1 MTLLDMLVDA
11 NSFPSSIMVLLSI
24 LKTAGRKL
32 QAGDI
37 KPLPT
42 QTFFLPAPEDKLLPD
57 LFKVINAG
65 ASNVIV
71 TILSVTIST
80 DGTVIWYDEWED
92 GYDENVAFGVS
103 KTTKVWGDGN
113 ALNGCAPMITNCT
126 NSMDTL
132 KAGDSFVIQN
142 DVPIPRIKTTIL
154 YDGGDRIQASM
165 PINMNRAAYA
175 KSPGSVLAGAIEML
189 DTMVWGLT
197 FEAPVGVDLGKTV
210 FAFEHSMFMVMAG
223 YNNTKVYLPDNTVR
237 VLNVGQST
245 TFTVKQGDR
254 IKSDKPV
261 QVHLFTGDINSAYE
275 TRWYSMRPVE
285 TYADAYVTPVG
296 DSVGKTK
303 MIVYNP
309 SNSSLNYSF
318 RYLVSGVEKT
328 ATGVIAGKQAGWT
341 LVIPSNSGALITG
354 SHPFVALTVTDS
366 EEKDGEGY
374 GTGGQMFDWGCPVV
388 PLRELTSEVLLG
400 LGYGCTN
407 NKCGSTYHISTCNQF
422 GCAQKV
428 TLSSNVV

>member
-1 MTLLDMLVDA
+1 MLTFPLITILLLY
-11 NSFPSSIMVLLSI
+11 VL
-24 LKTAGRKL
+24 KAAGRKL
-32 QAGDI
+32 QTGDL

-57 LFKVINAG
+57 LFKVINSG
-65 ASNVIV
+65 ASNTIV
-71 TILSVTIST
+71 TLLSVTIST

-92 GYDENVAFGVS
+92 GYDENVIFGVS

-113 ALNGCAPMITNCT
+113 ALNGCAPIIKNCT

-142 DVPIPRIKTTIL
+142 DVPIPRIKTAIL

-165 PINMNRAAYA
+165 PINVNRAAYA

-210 FAFEHSMFMVMAG
+210 FAFELSIFMVMAG
-223 YNNTKVYLPDNTVR
+223 YNNTKVFLPDNTVR
-237 VLNVGQST
+237 VLNIGQST
-245 TFTVKQGDR
+245 TFTVNQGHI

-261 QVHLFTGDINSAYE
+261 QVHLFTGDINSTYE
-275 TRWYSMRPVE
+275 TRWYSLRPVE

-296 DSVGKTK
+296 DSMGKTK
-303 MIVYNP
+303 ILAYNP
-309 SNSSLNYSF
+309 RNTSLNYSF
-318 RYLVSGVEKT
+318 RYLDKGIEKT
-328 ATGVIAGKQAGWT
+328 ATGVIAGKQAGWSP
-341 LVIPSNSGALITG
+341 VIPTGSGAVMNGT
-354 SHPFVALTVTDS
+354 HPFVALTVTDS
-366 EEKDGEGY
+366 EDKAGDGY
-374 GTGGQMFDWGCPVV
+374 VTGGTMYDWGCPVV

-407 NKCGSTYHISTCNQF
+407 NACGST
-422 GCAQKV
+422 
-428 TLSSNVV
+428 